1 MEGLCEGVAQS
12 DHASLPSGAPLHH
25 HPGHLH
31 QLDGALP
38 VLQRLDQ
45 VQHLGTG
52 TSVSS
57 LKTLAIKPE
66 YGPTLTD
73 PSSQTSKDISRF

>member
-1 MEGLCEGVAQS
+1 MEGLCEGVAEG
-12 DHASLPSGAPLHH
+12 DHAPLPPGAALHH

-45 VQHLGTG
+45 VQHLRTE
-52 TSVSS
+52 TSVS
-57 LKTLAIKPE
+57 LKTLVIKPE
-66 YGPTLTD
+66 YGTTLTD
-73 PSSQTSKDISRF
+73 PLSQTF